1 MSLLTELDATIK
13 ALDDTI
19 PANPSST
26 KNEKIEKRMKR
37 SLTQYFRNIDQAID
51 WNALEQLYY
60 RNVKQE

>member
-1 MSLLTELDATIK
+1 MNLLTELDATIK
-13 ALDDTI
+13 ALDDMI